1 MTVEEFAKNLTT
13 AAGQG
18 YTLTEFQRLL
28 LTAHERIK
36 FAVSGG
42 TRSASRS
49 S

>member
-18 YTLTEFQRLL
+18 YALTEFQRLL
-28 LTAHERIK
+28 LTAPERVK
-36 FAVSGG
+36 FAISGG
-42 TRSASRS
+42 ARSASRS